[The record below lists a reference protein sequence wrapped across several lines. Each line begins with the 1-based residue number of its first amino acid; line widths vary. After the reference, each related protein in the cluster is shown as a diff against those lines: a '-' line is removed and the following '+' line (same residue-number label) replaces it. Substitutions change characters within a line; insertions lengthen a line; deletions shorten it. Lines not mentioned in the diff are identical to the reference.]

1 MSLLRPLKIGALE
14 FTNNLVLAPMAGV
27 TDLPF
32 RELCREMGA
41 GMTVSEMVASNPR
54 LRASKKSRQ
63 RIQHSKE
70 PQPIC
75 VQIVGNDPQQM
86 ADAARYNVAMGAA
99 LIDINM
105 GCPAKKVYRKQAG
118 SALLGNEP
126 LVQSILETVVR
137 SVEVPVTLK
146 IRTGISP
153 DQRNA
158 VRIAKIAQDSGIQ
171 ALAVHGRT
179 RTDKFKGGAEYRTIR
194 NVCQSVDIPVLANG
208 DIDTPRKAKQV
219 LELTDADGLMIGRA
233 AQGYPWIFREIAHYF
248 QYGRT
253 APILNTN
260 EIHSILI
267 RHIKALHVFYGE
279 TSGVRIARKHINWY
293 LKTKNYGVIRI
304 KEINC
309 LNSAS
314 EQLEALGN
322 VLNVAVDPNNYNRR
336 SLHDNNLF
344 LISHH
349 RDTENKESTL

>member
-1 MSLLRPLKIGALE
+1 VNLLRPLKIGALE
-14 FTNNLVLAPMAGV
+14 FSNNLVLAPMAGV

-41 GMTVSEMVASNPR
+41 GMTVSEMVASNPQ

-63 RIQHSKE
+63 RIQHSNE

-86 ADAARYNVAMGAA
+86 ADAAVYNVAMGAA

-118 SALLGNEP
+118 SALLENEP

-137 SVEVPVTLK
+137 SVDVPVTLK

-171 ALAVHGRT
+171 GLAVHGRT
-179 RTDKFKGGAEYRTIR
+179 RTDKFKGNAEYRTIC
-194 NVCQSVDIPVLANG
+194 NVCQSVGIPVLANG
-208 DIDTPRKAKQV
+208 DIDTPHKAKQV
-219 LELTDADGLMIGRA
+219 LEVTGADGVMIGRA
-233 AQGYPWIFREIAHYF
+233 AQGHPWIFREIAHYLEH
-248 QYGRT
+248 GDT
-253 APILNTN
+253 APILETN
-260 EIHSILI
+260 EIHSTLI

-279 TSGVRIARKHINWY
+279 NSGVRIARKHINWY
-293 LKTKNYGVIRI
+293 LKKENYEAPGI
-304 KEINC
+304 KGINR

-314 EQLEALGN
+314 EQLKALGN
-322 VLNVAVDPNNYNRR
+322 VLNVTAEEKIIN
-336 SLHDNNLF
+336 
-344 LISHH
+344 
-349 RDTENKESTL
+349 